1 MPFLRPIPRAWVA
14 TGPYGAPNY
23 DEFAG
28 CAEVR
33 AFDAAHPRSIVRVDV
48 PDCFT
53 GRSFADSLP
62 YAADE
67 LAAMKADGRYARHD
81 DAVLL
86 YAMDDARAVVG
97 FVSTDEISTAAGE
110 PGRLLR
116 NEEVFADKV
125 AERRAHLEALRHL
138 VSAVLLVPED
148 GPAYAAGLDAAYADV
163 GDPLVTEVDE
173 RGVTHRL
180 WLARNT
186 AALTDVLDRQ
196 VFLVADGNHRS
207 LAAQQAGFGVLL
219 AVVADPAGLR
229 IAPYHRLITGDLTG
243 PDLVAAVARAGFA
256 PQRIS
261 EARAH
266 DIDEKRLD
274 GNCLVTVDGA
284 FRLTLE
290 GPDDPAGALP
300 HAVVETALLSGVLGI
315 DPAGSQVRYDADA
328 DVLVREVRE
337 GRAAGAILLRAVTTD
352 EFVAVNAARQ
362 EMPRKSTWFL
372 PKARA
377 GLVLAEL

>member
-1 MPFLRPIPRAWVA
+1 MTPPFLRPIPRAWVA

-28 CAEVR
+28 CEQVR
-33 AFDAAHPRSIVRVDV
+33 AFDAAHPRSVVRVDV
-48 PDCFT
+48 PSCFT
-53 GRSFADSLP
+53 GRSFGASLT
-62 YAADE
+62 YASDE
-67 LAAMKADGRYARHD
+67 LAAMKADGRYARYD

-97 FVSTDEISTAAGE
+97 LVGTDEISTAPGE

-148 GPAYAAGLDAAYADV
+148 GRAYAAALDAAYADV
-163 GDPLVTEVDE
+163 GAPLVTEVDE

-180 WLARNT
+180 WLARDT
-186 AALTDVLDRQ
+186 GALTDVLDRQ
-196 VFLVADGNHRS
+196 LFLVADGNHRS
-207 LAAQQAGFGVLL
+207 LAAQQAGFGVCL

-229 IAPYHRLITGDLTG
+229 IAPYHRLLTLDLTAAE
-243 PDLVAAVARAGFA
+243 LVAAADRAGFA
-256 PQRIS
+256 PHRTGDV
-261 EARAH
+261 RP
-266 DIDEKRLD
+266 D
-274 GNCLVTVDGA
+274 GSYLVTPDGT

-290 GPDDPAGALP
+290 GPDDPAGTLP
-300 HAVVETALLSGVLGI
+300 HAVVETALFTGVLGI
-315 DPAGSQVRYDADA
+315 DPAGPQVRYDADA
-328 DVLVREVRE
+328 GALVREVRA
-337 GRAAGAILLRAVTTD
+337 GRATGAVLLRAVTTE
-352 EFVAVNAARQ
+352 EFVAVNAARRQ
-362 EMPRKSTWFL
+362 MPRKSTWFL